1 MYQRRFVLWDIVLF
15 PTSDVKGVS
24 TYKIPNYPHALSH
37 SVCGDHVV
45 LYLKKMRMA
54 AYQVRFFSNKV
65 EGFTT
70 SRSLRVF
77 YSYPPPAPLLSI

>member
-1 MYQRRFVLWDIVLF
+1 
-15 PTSDVKGVS
+15 
-24 TYKIPNYPHALSH
+24 
-37 SVCGDHVV
+37 
-45 LYLKKMRMA
+45 MRIA

-77 YSYPPPAPLLSI
+77 YNYRPPPPPRVKHMNKLEDLKVLYRLPDLID

>member
-1 MYQRRFVLWDIVLF
+1 
-15 PTSDVKGVS
+15 
-24 TYKIPNYPHALSH
+24 
-37 SVCGDHVV
+37 
-45 LYLKKMRMA
+45 MRIA

-77 YSYPPPAPLLSI
+77 YNYRPPPPPPPPPPVKHMNKLEDLKVLYRLPDLID